1 MKLLAPLFKLKLI
14 KFNLERMKTVYTIL
28 LILFTFTAAFA
39 QKDVEFNKKN
49 FKDQKSELKE
59 ALKNIKQADNLMEPT
74 PVPRYAQAIPFYLAA
89 NKFNPNN
96 SYVNYQLGICYI
108 NTINKF
114 ESLDFFL
121 KAYSLNSEKFPDI
134 QYYIGRGYHLSMK
147 WDDAIASYLKYKNV
161 LNPKKDAAEI
171 ANTNKHIEECESGKQ
186 LVSKPVH
193 VWIDN
198 MGSNINTEYP
208 EYAMT
213 MTADASEI
221 FFTSRRPSTTGG
233 GKDEFFNEYFEDVYT
248 AERKGKNE
256 WSKATN
262 IGSPINT
269 KGNDAAVAL
278 SPDGS
283 RMIIYLDD
291 KGDGNLYESLR
302 KGNTWSKPKKFNKE
316 ISGPYHEPSACYS
329 TDMRLLYFVSNR
341 PEKNKGP
348 AKDKDIY
355 VASWN
360 EKKEKWDNVER
371 LPDNVN
377 TPYDEDGIFLH
388 PDGKTL
394 YFSSQG
400 HNSMGGYDVFK
411 TVKNNDG
418 TWSDPINIGFPI
430 NTPDDDVFFV
440 VAANGRHAYMTSLR
454 EEGFGGKDLYKVTI
468 LGAKKEPVLQTQNRL
483 IASSGTPVSAKVIEP
498 KVELTGS
505 RLAILKGVVRDHKNQ
520 KPIKAE
526 IELVDNVTGEVLA
539 EFRSDEV
546 SGRFLV
552 SLPAGK
558 NYGIAVKA
566 DGYLFHSENFDI
578 QEESDYKEIEKQIDL
593 KKAEVGQVIVLRNIF
608 FDLGKYSLRAE
619 SKNEL
624 DRLINLL
631 NENPKL
637 KIEISGHTDSRGSAS
652 LNKTL
657 SENRAKSVVDYLV
670 ENGIQKNRL
679 THKGY
684 GKNQPIVTDEAISK
698 LKTKQAIEDAHQ
710 ENRRTEFKI
719 ISN

>member
-1 MKLLAPLFKLKLI
+1 MKTIHIIILLLASASLI
-14 KFNLERMKTVYTIL
+14 
-28 LILFTFTAAFA
+28 A
-39 QKDVEFNKKN
+39 QKDVEFDKKN
-49 FKDQKSELKE
+49 FKNQKSELKE
-59 ALKNIKQADNLMEPT
+59 ALKNIKQADDFMQPS
-74 PVPRYAQAIPFYLAA
+74 PVPRYTQAIPLYLAA

-96 SYVNYQLGICYI
+96 SYVNYQLGLCYM

-114 ESLDFFL
+114 QALDFFK
-121 KAYSLNSEKFPDI
+121 KAYALNPKKFPDI
-134 QYYIGRGYHLSMK
+134 HYYIGRGYHLNMK
-147 WDDAIASYLKYKNV
+147 WDDAIASYSQYKKV
-161 LNPKKDAAEI
+161 LDTKKDAAEI
-171 ANTNKHIEECESGKQ
+171 AHADKLIQECRAGKE
-186 LVSKPVH
+186 LVLKPVR

-198 MGSNINTEYP
+198 MGPNVNTEYP
-208 EYAMT
+208 EYAMI

-233 GKDEFFNEYFEDVYT
+233 GMDEFLNEYFEDVYT
-248 AERKGKNE
+248 ARRKGKNE

-269 KGNDAAVAL
+269 KGHDAAVAL

-283 RMIIYLDD
+283 KMIVYIDD
-291 KGDGNLYESLR
+291 NGDGNLYESYR
-302 KGNTWSKPKKFNKE
+302 KGDSWSKPKKFNKE
-316 ISGPYHEPSACYS
+316 ISGPYHEPSAWYS
-329 TDMRLLYFVSNR
+329 SDMKLLYFVSDR
-341 PEKNKGP
+341 PDNNKGP

-355 VASWN
+355 VATWN
-360 EKKEKWDNVER
+360 EKKEKWDNVEK
-371 LPDNVN
+371 LPANVN
-377 TPYDEDGIFLH
+377 TSYDEDGIFLH
-388 PDGKTL
+388 PDGRTL
-394 YFSSQG
+394 YFSSKG
-400 HNSMGGYDVFK
+400 HNTMGGYDVFK

-418 TWSDPINIGFPI
+418 TWSDPVNVGFPI

-440 VAANGRHAYMTSLR
+440 VAANGRHAYMTSFR
-454 EEGFGGKDLYKVTI
+454 EDGFGGRDLYKVTL
-468 LGAKKEPVLQTQNRL
+468 LGVRKEPVLQTENRL

-505 RLAILKGVVRDHKNQ
+505 RLAILKGIVRDDKTK
-520 KPIKAE
+520 KPIQAE

-578 QEESDYKEIEKQIDL
+578 QEDADYKEVEKLIDL

-608 FDLGKYSLRAE
+608 FDLAKYSLRSE

-624 DRLINLL
+624 DRLIKLL
-631 NENPKL
+631 EENPKL

-657 SENRAKSVVDYLV
+657 SENRAKAVVDYLV
-670 ENGIQKNRL
+670 ENGVQKNRL

-684 GKNQPIVTDEAISK
+684 GKDQPIVTDEAISK